1 MLSVLY
7 ADYRVFIVMLSGV
20 MLNDVMLCVLALL
33 RIIICF

>member
-7 ADYRVFIVMLSGV
+7 ADYHVFIVMLSV
-20 MLNDVMLCVLALL
+20 VIFNDVMLCVLALL